1 MVKQGKTKPDF
12 TKQSQNCNVKPKKA
26 HKGFAIPTYYM
37 REAFERD
44 IPKGAI
50 WIFTTKDGVEKF
62 RWKDKAVLKKAFSEF
77 IKTEFGKELLLRE
90 VMEPLGYI
98 PSWKDRRKGPTQ
110 QDLVKI
116 MLGVLA
122 NHEGFLNDFKEGR
135 WLEVVGKIIHTLFN
149 VSIMRRLDL
158 NSAEGLDIL
167 RGVFQ
172 RVLGNVYKWS
182 LIQNVFTEKELK
194 KLLGQAIGS
203 VFANRSYYSEPRK
216 GQETRKAIKVK
227 RICGVPEKTVRYC
240 ESFAPHNPL
249 KEEYEEEEL

>member
-1 MVKQGKTKPDF
+1 MAKQGKTKPDF
-12 TKQSQNCNVKPKKA
+12 TKHRQNCNVKPKKA
-26 HKGFAIPTYYM
+26 PKGFAIPTYYM
-37 REAFERD
+37 KEAFERD

-50 WIFTTKDGVEKF
+50 QIFTVKNGVEKF
-62 RWKDKAVLKKAFSEF
+62 RWKNKAVLEKAFSEF
-77 IKTEFGKELLLRE
+77 IKTEFGKTLLLRE
-90 VMEPLGYI
+90 VEKPLGYI
-98 PSWKDRRKGPTQ
+98 PSWEQ
-110 QDLVKI
+110 QREVIKTV
-116 MLGVLA
+116 LGVLA

-149 VSIMRRLDL
+149 VGIMKRLDL

-167 RGVFQ
+167 REVFQ

-182 LIQNVFTEKELK
+182 FVQNIFTEKELK

-203 VFANRSYYSEPRK
+203 VFANRTYYSEPRK

-227 RICGVPEKTVRYC
+227 RICGVPEKTVKYC
-240 ESFAPHNPL
+240 ESFAPHNPQ

>member
-26 HKGFAIPTYYM
+26 YKGFAIPTYYM
-37 REAFERD
+37 RKAFERD

-50 WIFTTKDGVEKF
+50 QIFTMKDGVEKF

-90 VMEPLGYI
+90 VIEPLGYI

-110 QDLVKI
+110 QDLIKI
-116 MLGVLA
+116 VFGVLA
-122 NHEGFLNDFKEGR
+122 NHEGFLNAFKEGR
-135 WLEVVGKIIHTLFN
+135 WLEVAGKIIHTVFN
-149 VSIMRRLDL
+149 VGYMRRLDL

-167 RGVFQ
+167 REVFQ
-172 RVLGNVYKWS
+172 RVLGNIYKWS
-182 LIQNVFTEKELK
+182 LTQNVFTEKEFIK
-194 KLLGQAIGS
+194 VIGQTFGA
-203 VFANRSYYSEPRK
+203 VFSNIVYQSGPRK
-216 GQETRKAIKVK
+216 GQETRRAIKVK

>member
-1 MVKQGKTKPDF
+1 MLKACLTKPK
-12 TKQSQNCNVKPKKA
+12 TTSQKQRANTKKA

-37 REAFERD
+37 KEAFERD

-50 WIFTTKDGVEKF
+50 QIFTAKNGEEKF
-62 RWKDKAVLKKAFSEF
+62 QWKDKAVLKKAFSEF
-77 IKTEFGKELLLRE
+77 IKTEFGKDILLRE
-90 VMEPLGYI
+90 VTELLGYI
-98 PSWKDRRKGPTQ
+98 PSWDQQREVTRR
-110 QDLVKI
+110 V
-116 MLGVLA
+116 LGVLA

-149 VSIMRRLDL
+149 VGIMKRLDL
-158 NSAEGLDIL
+158 NSEEGLDIL
-167 RGVFQ
+167 RAVFQ

-182 LIQNVFTEKELK
+182 YVQNIFTEEELK

-203 VFANRSYYSEPRK
+203 VFANRTYYSEPRK

-227 RICGVPEKTVRYC
+227 RICGVPEKTVKYC
-240 ESFAPHNPL
+240 ESFAPHNPQ